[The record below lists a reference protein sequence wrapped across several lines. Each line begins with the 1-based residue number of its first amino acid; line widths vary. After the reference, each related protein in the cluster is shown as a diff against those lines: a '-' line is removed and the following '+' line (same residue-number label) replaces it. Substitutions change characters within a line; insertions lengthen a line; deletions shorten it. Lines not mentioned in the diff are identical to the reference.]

1 MPSDTDD
8 EEEEEEGDDEHN
20 YFHELYQREGR
31 EGAMHLENG
40 ENWLR
45 LVVSSSGQQNDILQD
60 ILEDTQQEETPHGTP
75 YPSILSLSNVG
86 SIDAPNKEC
95 YLCLDVDDSY
105 MTIKD
110 MRTRTLASDKDD
122 DDDEEEFEICI
133 QRQKK
138 RATTTPL
145 RKDREEVDDDD
156 KKKKKESAFGPLE
169 RLHRR
174 QLRVLLPGDR
184 ICTRCPIE
192 EEVGLVLTYRRYK
205 GVHRRTQYAPSQMS
219 VTMRRNLSVESMV
232 IESLEEEKDD
242 EDEDQEEKEQKNN
255 SNNNKSNETQGSQ
268 SSVETGPVVSHS
280 IETTASSR
288 PATQDGSRTLVV
300 LEEGGGG
307 GGGGEGNDE
316 ATTSICDDDEDD
328 PEATQPFPIPTE
340 FGTQPSVG
348 KERSQDGN
356 GSNDDDDA
364 TTLDGEQE
372 TSELVFDSGGMSN
385 STQRLGSNQSS
396 RVDVQDDLQNSCE
409 SVRKKLFDEETD
421 DGTDRKQDK
430 IQAHEG
436 GCGSKLDKEVV
447 RRPENG
453 VPEQI
458 EVTEHIQ
465 TTDSI
470 GQQVNGLQ
478 TRKDTENTE
487 AQKLHTRHSEIAL
500 FPKTGAETN
509 DQTKDRGQATRKQ
522 NEHLSQ
528 TELSKNVGETID
540 KVLQPKET
548 EQVTLRQ
555 HERRSQTEP
564 SENVAETID
573 KELQPKDMGQ
583 ATLQQCERRSQTG
596 PSEKDAQMIDRELI
610 GEDKRQETGEQDECR
625 WQTAS
630 SEKDVISGTTDTD
643 GRSLN
648 DSTAPKSRVDG
659 TSAVEPQET
668 EENKAETSARDG
680 EPNVNEKQA
689 SLAVT
694 RDEQANNAAGA
705 SIHRDK
711 DVVDSPQGTEINIEV
726 NPGEGG
732 EESSTSTVLT
742 EVEGEKGAE
751 VSGLSPRLKALKSF
765 AERRIEAPQEK
776 GGEEMVVSQGDDEEI
791 DDPVKSEVAHKL
803 LCLGR
808 QSLDV
813 GAYGGDNDK
822 SQDVPKPDS
831 RTQRSTQHSQIS
843 VASSTSRRESQ
854 GEEKKFPQKRRRRS
868 SKESTGGAKR
878 SRRYEGSTTPIRV
891 LVTKVEIEPKHR
903 HVSSVVHA
911 Q

>member
-1 MPSDTDD
+1 
-8 EEEEEEGDDEHN
+8 
-20 YFHELYQREGR
+20 
-31 EGAMHLENG
+31 
-40 ENWLR
+40 
-45 LVVSSSGQQNDILQD
+45 
-60 ILEDTQQEETPHGTP
+60 
-75 YPSILSLSNVG
+75 
-86 SIDAPNKEC
+86 
-95 YLCLDVDDSY
+95 
-105 MTIKD
+105 
-110 MRTRTLASDKDD
+110 
-122 DDDEEEFEICI
+122 
-133 QRQKK
+133 
-138 RATTTPL
+138 
-145 RKDREEVDDDD
+145 
-156 KKKKKESAFGPLE
+156 
-169 RLHRR
+169 
-174 QLRVLLPGDR
+174 
-184 ICTRCPIE
+184 
-192 EEVGLVLTYRRYK
+192 
-205 GVHRRTQYAPSQMS
+205 
-219 VTMRRNLSVESMV
+219 
-232 IESLEEEKDD
+232 
-242 EDEDQEEKEQKNN
+242 
-255 SNNNKSNETQGSQ
+255 
-268 SSVETGPVVSHS
+268 
-280 IETTASSR
+280 
-288 PATQDGSRTLVV
+288 
-300 LEEGGGG
+300 
-307 GGGGEGNDE
+307 
-316 ATTSICDDDEDD
+316 
-328 PEATQPFPIPTE
+328 
-340 FGTQPSVG
+340 
-348 KERSQDGN
+348 
-356 GSNDDDDA
+356 
-364 TTLDGEQE
+364 
-372 TSELVFDSGGMSN
+372 
-385 STQRLGSNQSS
+385 
-396 RVDVQDDLQNSCE
+396 
-409 SVRKKLFDEETD
+409 
-421 DGTDRKQDK
+421 
-430 IQAHEG
+430 
-436 GCGSKLDKEVV
+436 
-447 RRPENG
+447 
-453 VPEQI
+453 
-458 EVTEHIQ
+458 
-465 TTDSI
+465 
-470 GQQVNGLQ
+470 
-478 TRKDTENTE
+478 
-487 AQKLHTRHSEIAL
+487 
-500 FPKTGAETN
+500 
-509 DQTKDRGQATRKQ
+509 
-522 NEHLSQ
+522 
-528 TELSKNVGETID
+528 
-540 KVLQPKET
+540 
-548 EQVTLRQ
+548 
-555 HERRSQTEP
+555 
-564 SENVAETID
+564 
-573 KELQPKDMGQ
+573 
-583 ATLQQCERRSQTG
+583 
-596 PSEKDAQMIDRELI
+596 MIDRELI